1 MIDEDIISQITLYVG
16 NKEPCWISHISGDL
30 ILHKLLTDCCL
41 SELIH
46 ILGEKNR
53 MSEKFVS
60 PPKVALFN
68 YLDLS
73 NPFHK
78 KSQDSFILGSIK
90 RRGLE
95 L

>member
-46 ILGEKNR
+46 ILGKKNR

-60 PPKVALFN
+60 PSKVARNMCFATLIK
-68 YLDLS
+68 LE
-73 NPFHK
+73 K
-78 KSQDSFILGSIK
+78 KKQTYNIVGIIPK
-90 RRGLE
+90 
-95 L
+95 